1 MPAHGEGGAE
11 SDGTVGLT
19 APEVNDE
26 PADARRARRR
36 EDVPCRRRRRGEG
49 FQDAL
54 ETAAAIVYPGAATAV
69 QVGRRRYLP

>member
-1 MPAHGEGGAE
+1 MDWVGVVGHLTRSTPSAAMPAHGEGGAE

-36 EDVPCRRRRRGEG
+36 EDVPRRRRRRGER
-49 FQDAL
+49 L
-54 ETAAAIVYPGAATAV
+54 PGRA
-69 QVGRRRYLP
+69 